1 MTPNTPGP
9 CPLLL
14 FLPPGPEPARVT
26 CQWNSKHSL
35 QKPLVTASPKD
46 SPTGPSLRCQAPDL
60 MHLFLCHRQVRLP
73 GCLILLHHPSR
84 LHLLLLPHTLPHI
97 FPGLWVVLV
106 MVVGFLHLCCHLNF
120 QCLSDLRRLW
130 RVPFT
135 LCPTLWKS
143 LQTFWPASCWLLRSH
158 SHPDPR
164 PLFPKQDPRQP
175 TLHRP

>member
-35 QKPLVTASPKD
+35 QKPLVMASPKD
-46 SPTGPSLRCQAPDL
+46 SPTGPSPRCQAPDL
-60 MHLFLCHRQVRLP
+60 MHLFLCRLRVCLP

-84 LHLLLLPHTLPHI
+84 LHLLLLLHTLPRI

-106 MVVGFLHLCCHLNF
+106 TVVGFLHLCYRLNF
-120 QCLSDLRRLW
+120 QCLSDLHRLW

-143 LQTFWPASCWLLRSH
+143 LQTFWPASCQLLRSH
-158 SHPDPR
+158 SRPDPR
-164 PLFPKQDPRQP
+164 PLFPKQDPRQL